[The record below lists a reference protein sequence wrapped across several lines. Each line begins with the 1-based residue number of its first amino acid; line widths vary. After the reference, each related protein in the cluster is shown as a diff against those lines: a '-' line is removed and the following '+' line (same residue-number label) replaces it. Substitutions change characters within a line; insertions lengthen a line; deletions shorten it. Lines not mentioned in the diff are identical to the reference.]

1 MDVRHKTPCKVCP
14 WRRDSAP
21 GWLGA
26 ATPQEFLDQTKA
38 EVHMPC
44 HKQVDYERADWR
56 DQAQAGAFCAG
67 ALTFLANH
75 CILPRDPELA
85 QARRQV
91 SADHGVVFSHSQ
103 QFLDHHSRKA

>member
-1 MDVRHKTPCKVCP
+1 MPELKHKTPCKVCP
-14 WRRDSAP
+14 WRRTSAP

-26 ATPQEFLDQTKA
+26 ATPQQFLDQTKG

-44 HKQVDYERADWR
+44 HAAIDYERDDWR
-56 DQAQAGAFCAG
+56 EQAQAGPMCAG

-85 QARRQV
+85 AMRRQV
-91 SADHGVVFSHSQ
+91 SADHATVFSHSQ
-103 QFLDHHSRKA
+103 QFLDHHGKS